1 MEQQHEIK
9 LRMHELPQV
18 ILMEAQIPMT
28 MVDNL
33 NAYLDDLMV
42 AKDRKD
48 HSSNLVGQIQH
59 GQQLTMNAEHEKVIH
74 FTQTI
79 NQLGKEYIKHFVK
92 RIGSS
97 KLFPDKMEVGVD
109 EMWSVHSYAGDYN
122 PIHDHSVP
130 AITGLAATTWTKVP
144 EQITKQ
150 NSPNDGSYNLFGAS
164 GNSDGF
170 IAFNY
175 GQTSSLDNPMLKPPT
190 TCTIKPEVGKLFIFP
205 IWLQHMVYPFKGDGE
220 RRTIAANLCAWHK
233 DNADNEAVIN
243 KMYKE

>member
-1 MEQQHEIK
+1 MEQHEIK

-18 ILMEAQIPMT
+18 ILMEAQIPMP
-28 MVDNL
+28 MVNNL
-33 NAYLDDLMV
+33 NAYLDELMV
-42 AKDRKD
+42 AEDRKD

-130 AITGLAATTWTKVP
+130 ALTGLAATTWTKVP

-164 GNSDGF
+164 GN
-170 IAFNY
+170 
-175 GQTSSLDNPMLKPPT
+175 
-190 TCTIKPEVGKLFIFP
+190 

-220 RRTIAANLCAWHK
+220 RRTIAANLCGWHK
-233 DNADNEAVIN
+233 NNADNEAIIN